1 MARRCRVCRWRPGV
15 VSRRHLRRG
24 VGGGYCPA
32 RTANR
37 EPRTANR
44 EPRTA
49 NREPSTANRAP
60 STEHREPPTACRK
73 IREVGSLPTA
83 HRPPPTAHR

>member
-1 MARRCRVCRWRPGV
+1 M
-15 VSRRHLRRG
+15 RRG

-37 EPRTANR
+37 EPRT
-44 EPRTA
+44 EH
-49 NREPSTANRAP
+49 REPSA
-60 STEHREPPTACRK
+60 EHREPPTACRK

-83 HRPPPTAHR
+83 HRPPPTAHAIAPPPSTSTVDPVA

>member
-1 MARRCRVCRWRPGV
+1 M
-15 VSRRHLRRG
+15 RRG

-44 EPRTA
+44 EP
-49 NREPSTANRAP
+49 STANRAP
-60 STEHREPPTACRK
+60 SIEHREPPTACRK
-73 IREVGSLPTA
+73 IREVGSLSTA
-83 HRPPPTAHR
+83 HRPPPTAHAIAPPPSTSTVDPVA